1 MSRARVTALVVGAV
15 VAALAVIAVL
25 LALDV
30 GAWRDA
36 VRDGDADQ
44 AAGAPR
50 IEAWDADPRVP
61 GGAAERLLG
70 LDDDLR
76 FRRGVARFSLTR
88 PDLRA
93 LPPDELQSAR
103 EDALTA
109 LTETAADR
117 DEPARAAQA
126 ANLAGILTAE
136 GSGDLNGPG
145 REPAAVA
152 LDAFRASIA
161 LDPGSE
167 HAKRNLERLLRA
179 LRAQPRSGGPVRERD
194 GVGRA
199 PGAAGLSP
207 PGEGY

>member
-179 LRAQPRSGGPVRERD
+179 LRAQARSGGPVRERD

>member
-1 MSRARVTALVVGAV
+1 MSRARVAAAVG
-15 VAALAVIAVL
+15 AALAGVIAVLAIL

-36 VRDGDADQ
+36 IRDGDAVQ
-44 AAGAPR
+44 AVGSPS
-50 IEAWDADPRVP
+50 IEQWDADPRVP

-88 PDLRA
+88 SDRRT
-93 LPPDELQSAR
+93 LPSDELQSAR

-136 GSGDLNGPG
+136 ESGDLNGPG
-145 REPAAVA
+145 RETAAAA
-152 LDAFRASIA
+152 LEAFRASIT
-161 LDPGSE
+161 LDPGPE
-167 HAKRNLERLLRA
+167 DAKRNLERLLRA
-179 LRAQPRSGGPVRERD
+179 LQAQARGGGSDRERD